1 MPVRRSTRSVERLN
15 SKSRINRYKKEA
27 SGAFT
32 LMARKDREI
41 AKIDE
46 KIEQINGTTHQFKND
61 QKKFLEYQKNSAVKQ
76 TKILRSK
83 LERAK
88 AKVIELEDYNVELN
102 DSRDSG

>member
-1 MPVRRSTRSVERLN
+1 
-15 SKSRINRYKKEA
+15 
-27 SGAFT
+27 
-32 LMARKDREI
+32 MARKDREI

>member
-1 MPVRRSTRSVERLN
+1 MPNRRSTSSVERLN

-41 AKIDE
+41 AKLDE
-46 KIEQINGTTHQFKND
+46 QLSQINGTTHLFKND

-76 TKILRSK
+76 SKILRSK
-83 LERAK
+83 LERAM